1 VTFNLSKDAV
11 LIRLTVGC
19 WNGIRA
25 AREVSEEMARRHG
38 EGTVKASVQ
47 LLRDAD
53 RKPLQ
58 KTAAAIRAFFY
69 SRSLPFEDGG
79 WRIIRVD
86 RMEAVEGD
94 LRAMIRGYEHQ
105 ADVWGNLYRETRT
118 SCREKLGD
126 LFDFVRFPE
135 KDELRSLYHASF
147 QIRPIVSPEDVDLSV
162 VSEFEVEIIRSGL
175 RAQQEH
181 QLQTAQADIIARLR
195 AAVENMATRLGKDG
209 GLFRDSLIS
218 NIKTL
223 CATLPDLNLTRDA
236 EMDAVIRS
244 VQFGL
249 CSYGPESLR
258 VDKQKRAE
266 ALELALCALEMLDE
280 LKNGKENHG
289 SENKG

>member
-58 KTAAAIRAFFY
+58 KTAAAIRSFFY

-86 RMEAVEGD
+86 RIVVTVRD
-94 LRAMIRGYEHQ
+94 IWSMIREYDIQ
-105 ADVWGNLYRETRT
+105 VADWTERYRETKKA
-118 SCREKLGD
+118 CREKLCD
-126 LFDFVRFPE
+126 LFDFVRFPSKE
-135 KDELRSLYHASF
+135 ELLSLYHASY
-147 QIRPIVSPEDVDLSV
+147 QIRPIATADMFDLPGVPEWSV
-162 VSEFEVEIIRSGL
+162 GTMRNSL
-175 RAQQEH
+175 RLH
-181 QLQTAQADIIARLR
+181 QSHQIQAAQADIIARLR

-218 NIKTL
+218 NIKEL
-223 CATLPDLNLTRDA
+223 CDTLPDLNLTRDA
-236 EMDAVIRS
+236 HLDMMISATKKT
-244 VQFGL
+244 L
-249 CSYGPESLR
+249 CDYNPEQLR
-258 VDKQKRAE
+258 VDGETRKE
-266 ALELALCALEMLDE
+266 AARMATRIVELLD
-280 LKNGKENHG
+280 KFNGKESHG
-289 SENKG
+289 SENTG